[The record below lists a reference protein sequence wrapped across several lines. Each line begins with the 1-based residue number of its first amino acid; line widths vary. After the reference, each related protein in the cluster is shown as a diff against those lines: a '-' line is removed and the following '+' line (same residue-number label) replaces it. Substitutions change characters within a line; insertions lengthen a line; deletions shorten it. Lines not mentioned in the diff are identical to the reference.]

1 MNTALV
7 WLLISLPSP
16 VTGYSAQPHAHTVA
30 KFVDLAECQR
40 VRQVIQEASP
50 KPDPY
55 FRHAFVTL
63 KCVQARVV
71 LG

>member
-50 KPDPY
+50 RPE
-55 FRHAFVTL
+55 RHFVATTIVL